1 MNFISKRHLLP
12 AILAAAFA
20 GASPAVMAQSSQS
33 PSWQATGTSGA
44 AESTGSSAAG
54 ASATSDK
61 GSAASSGSSA
71 DTATDD
77 VAIQNLRSAAQSL
90 REAVQRMAQ
99 MPPGEQRTEAIRES
113 NEALMQVQ
121 AAMAALPPDLLT
133 ANVKESD
140 YKRSMDK
147 LKQASDRLH
156 VAANALANQPP
167 GKGRDAAVKKVN
179 QALLETNEAM
189 LTGLQLS
196 ASNAKGNAAS
206 ASSGSS
212 GGSGASSASGS
223 ENKGSA
229 AVTGR
234 PGGNTVD
241 LTNSPDAGSSGSSGN
256 ASSDAAGGSGSTS
269 SSK

>member
-1 MNFISKRHLLP
+1 MTFSATRQLLP
-12 AILAAAFA
+12 AILAALFA
-20 GASPAVMAQSSQS
+20 GATPSVTAQTSYSQET
-33 PSWQATGTSGA
+33 ATSDATRSGGT
-44 AESTGSSAAG
+44 SAAG
-54 ASATSDK
+54 TPATNGK
-61 GSAASSGSSA
+61 GRAASSGSSA

-77 VAIQNLRSAAQSL
+77 VAIQNLQAAAQSL

-99 MPPGEQRTEAIRES
+99 TPAGEQRTEAMRES
-113 NEALMQVQ
+113 NEALIQVQ

-133 ANVKESD
+133 ANVRESD
-140 YKRSMDK
+140 YKKSMDK

-167 GKGRDAAVKKVN
+167 GKGRDAAIKKVN

-212 GGSGASSASGS
+212 GGSGASSASSG

-241 LTNSPDAGSSGSSGN
+241 LTNSPDAGRPGSSGN
-256 ASSDAAGGSGSTS
+256 ASSGAAAGSGSTS
-269 SSK
+269 ADK